1 VGSNTALGAYVDT
14 FCLVSA
20 LKTLGHRWSHRTLAA
35 VGGDELNGLQ
45 DWA

>member
-1 VGSNTALGAYVDT
+1 MGSRTALGAYVDT
-14 FCLVSA
+14 FCLVLA

-35 VGGDELNGLQ
+35 VARDELNGLR